1 MPGCSGR
8 RCGQLINWIV
18 YKKLERRIKVDIFKK
33 QVKFH
38 YQTEVLVVGGGS
50 AGVTAAIAAAEQGAQ
65 TMLVERYGFL
75 GGISTQVLDTF
86 YGFFTPGSQPRKVVG
101 GIPDRV
107 VANLEKQGAMLVRPN
122 TYGAGDG
129 ITYDPETLKVV
140 WERLAVDAGV
150 KILYHTLVIDVL
162 LKDGRVTGVV
172 SASKGGLSMIEAQV
186 VIDAS
191 GDADVAAVAGVGY
204 ESAATG
210 PVQSL
215 TTTFRLLNV
224 DTAMARQ
231 VKKDQL
237 HLLMQ
242 DAIDRGDYDLPRRE
256 GSVHITPLPGVMATN
271 LTRVMEVDATDVEQL
286 SQAEIEGRRQ
296 AMEYFRFLHDRVPGY
311 EQSALANFS
320 TQIGIRESRRILGRY
335 RLTRQ
340 DVLNARKFEDA
351 IAQCGAPIEDHHA
364 GQDTRWEYLPEGET
378 YQIPYRCLVPE
389 NTVGLLVAG
398 RCLSADH
405 DAHASVRSMGQCMSM
420 GQAAGL
426 AAVLAYQEHCLPDEI
441 PVGELQNRLRK
452 IGAVLD

>member
-237 HLLMQ
+237 HLLMEE
-242 DAIDRGDYDLPRRE
+242 AIDRGDYDLPRRE

-271 LTRVMEVDATDVEQL
+271 MTRVMEVDATDVEQL